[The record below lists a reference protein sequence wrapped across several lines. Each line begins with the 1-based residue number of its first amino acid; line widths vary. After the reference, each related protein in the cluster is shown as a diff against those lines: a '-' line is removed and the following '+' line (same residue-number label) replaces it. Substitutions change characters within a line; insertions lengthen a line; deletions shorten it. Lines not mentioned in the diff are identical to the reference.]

1 MAYRSQELKEEEE
14 EGAAV
19 VEMVDTEGHEVE
31 MEMEDQV
38 VVAAAAGAAAAAAAM
53 LITGHRVAAGANVHA
68 WAAEVA
74 PQAVPRETL
83 WR

>member
-1 MAYRSQELKEEEE
+1 MVYPSQELKVEE

-19 VEMVDTEGHEVE
+19 VEMVDMEGHEVD

-38 VVAAAAGAAAAAAAM
+38 VAAVAAGAAAAAM
-53 LITGHRVAAGANVHA
+53 LITGHRVAAVANVNA
-68 WAAEVA
+68 CAAEVA
-74 PQAVPRETL
+74 PQAVPWEAL